1 MSAARLLGIKTPFAY
16 LWKDYVGKERLRYG
30 MNFAYGGTGVFN
42 TKSTSPNMTIQIN
55 LFEQLLG
62 DIYSQSDL
70 SSSLA
75 LVSVAGNDYSNYLAL
90 NRSIAVRNT
99 PLSQKKKRNRLFIT

>member
-16 LWKDYVGKERLRYG
+16 LWKYYVGKEQLRYG

-62 DIYSQSDL
+62 DIYSQQSDL

-90 NRSIAVRNT
+90 NRSIAVRNHSS
-99 PLSQKKKRNRLFIT
+99 LHKREKDYL